1 MFSSVFLRVVLWLC
15 LWRYMVLLCYVS
27 GVGLLFLSAVV
38 SVPSPVALFPFRFV
52 SGGFGEGVDEAF

>member
-1 MFSSVFLRVVLWLC
+1 
-15 LWRYMVLLCYVS
+15 MVLLCYVS